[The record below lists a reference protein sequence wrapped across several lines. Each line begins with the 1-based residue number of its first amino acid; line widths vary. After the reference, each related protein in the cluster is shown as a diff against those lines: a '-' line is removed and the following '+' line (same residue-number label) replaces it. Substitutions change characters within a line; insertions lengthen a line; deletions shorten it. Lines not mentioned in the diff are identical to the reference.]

1 MCHLV
6 GKAHVVMEGN
16 AKYHD
21 HFFLPLQVTATTE
34 DGVQD
39 MYRLP
44 VGIRTVAVQG
54 TQFLINNKPFYFLGM
69 GKHEDADVSGSTLN
83 CVSSGLLNVTDNPKL
98 VKLGLLMICT
108 KLIVK

>member
-1 MCHLV
+1 MGGGGGVCV
-6 GKAHVVMEGN
+6 GVCVGCVCVMMVEYTYVSLGGKSTRSYGGN

-34 DGVQD
+34 DGVED

-69 GKHEDADVSGSTLN
+69 GKHEDADVSA
-83 CVSSGLLNVTDNPKL
+83 
-98 VKLGLLMICT
+98 
-108 KLIVK
+108 